1 MTVCSQLSLADI
13 YKNCQN
19 LMISDKPAF
28 FSLLEEH
35 LNFSDF
41 IPINFYNAYYQ
52 KYGRNRVYPLSG
64 FIASLIFQKVAS
76 VPTDSLLILLLN
88 ICKELRDFCGF
99 KKVPDASKFTRF
111 KQDFEPFLEQ
121 LFYNLVDYTEPICHS
136 IDNALASSLAFD
148 TSGIEAY
155 VTENNPKYANKI
167 IRQLKAF
174 HKSLGNNAK
183 FNPYE
188 KAYSSMPSQAAS
200 NPQVKQLH
208 INGHFCY
215 VHKFAIITNAL
226 GIVRHISFLDDDFK
240 KLHPELVIEKKS
252 DSPDEDKSIGDSSSL
267 QPVMKDLFEL
277 HPNLHPHTFLGDAA
291 FDKLDH
297 YEFLHN
303 TCGFHKILIPLNT
316 RNSSSIPKVG
326 YNEFGYPLCPNT
338 PDQVMKYGGITNEK
352 GRSNRIKWYCPKVYM
367 VKGQWLCECSNPCS
381 DAKRGRTTYT
391 NDASIL
397 RNFPGIERGTPE
409 WDIQYKKRAVV
420 EKTIQHLKEN
430 MCISNRKTSN
440 LKTTK
445 ADVFLAGIASL
456 FTVILADRI
465 KKPEYIRSIKPL
477 IA

>member
-1 MTVCSQLSLADI
+1 MTVCSQLSLADV
-13 YKNCQN
+13 YKNCQD
-19 LMISDKPAF
+19 LMVSDKPTF

-35 LNFSDF
+35 LDISEF

-52 KYGRNRVYPLSG
+52 KCGRNRVYPLSA
-64 FIASLIFQKVAS
+64 FISSLIFQKVATI
-76 VPTDSLLILLLN
+76 PTDSLLILLLN

-99 KKVPDASKFTRF
+99 KKVPDASKFTHF

-121 LFYNLVDYTEPICHS
+121 MFHNLVDYTEPICQA
-136 IDNALASSLAFD
+136 IDKALASSFAFD

-155 VTENNPKYANKI
+155 VAENNPKYLNSI

-174 HKSLGNNAK
+174 HKSLGENAK
-183 FNPYE
+183 FNPYD
-188 KAYSSMPSQAAS
+188 KAYSSMPSKAAS

-240 KLHPELVIEKKS
+240 KLHPELIIEKKS
-252 DSPDEDKSIGDSSSL
+252 DSPDEDKSIGDSSAL
-267 QPVMKDLFEL
+267 QPVLNDLFIL
-277 HPNLHPHTFLGDAA
+277 HPAFHPHTFLGDAA

-303 TCGFHKILIPLNT
+303 NCGFQKILIPLNT

-326 YNEFGYPLCPNT
+326 YNEFGYPLCPND
-338 PDQVMKYGGITNEK
+338 PNLVMKYGGITNEK
-352 GRSNRIKWYCPKVYM
+352 GRSNRIKWYCPKVHM
-367 VKGQWLCECSNPCS
+367 VKGNWMCECADPCS

-391 NDASIL
+391 NDSSIL
-397 RNFPGIERGTPE
+397 RNYPGIERGTAE
-409 WDIQYKKRAVV
+409 WNIQYKKRSVV
-420 EKTIQHLKEN
+420 EQAIQHLKEN
-430 MCISNRKTSN
+430 MCIADRKTSN

-456 FTVILADRI
+456 FTVILADRLR
-465 KKPEYIRSIKPL
+465 KPEYIRSMKPL

>member
-1 MTVCSQLSLADI
+1 MTVCSQLSLADV
-13 YKNCQN
+13 YKNCQD

-35 LNFSDF
+35 LDFSDF

-64 FIASLIFQKVAS
+64 FLTSLIFQKVAS

-99 KKVPDASKFTRF
+99 KKVPDASKFTHF

-121 LFYNLVDYTEPICHS
+121 LFYNLVDYTEPICHA
-136 IDNALASSLAFD
+136 IDNVLASSLAFD

-167 IRQLKAF
+167 IRQLKAY

-226 GIVRHISFLDDDFK
+226 GIVRHISFLDNDFK
-240 KLHPELVIEKKS
+240 KLHPELIIEKKS
-252 DSPDEDKSIGDSSSL
+252 DSPDEDKSIGDSSAL
-267 QPVMKDLFEL
+267 QPVMKDLFKL
-277 HPNLHPHTFLGDAA
+277 HPTFLPHTFLGDAA

-297 YEFLHN
+297 YKFLHN
-303 TCGFHKILIPLNT
+303 TCKFQKILIPLNT

-326 YNEFGYPLCPNT
+326 YNEFGYPLCPNN
-338 PDQVMKYGGITNEK
+338 PDQVMKYKGITSEK
-352 GRSNRIKWYCPKVYM
+352 GRSDRFKWCCPKVSM
-367 VKGQWLCECSNPCS
+367 VKGQWLCDCANPCS

-391 NDASIL
+391 SDSSFL
-397 RNFPGIERGTPE
+397 RNFPGIARGTME
-409 WDIQYKKRAVV
+409 WNIQYKQRAVV

-465 KKPEYIRSIKPL
+465 NKPEYIRSIKPL